1 MQQVID
7 SFPQLAWVG
16 DVICD
21 EVGIVQF
28 FGSNDCIVIGI
39 VGFTKGS
46 EVCKPG

>member
-1 MQQVID
+1 MQQVVD

-28 FGSNDCIVIGI
+28 FGSNDCIVISV
-39 VGFTKGS
+39 VGFAKGG
-46 EVCKPG
+46 EVCEAG